1 MKRLIV
7 IAALAVAGS
16 PAFAQMEVTCGDYTL
31 MDNAKQMETLA
42 ALEFETSQMATEQ
55 QLIRRG
61 DAREAR
67 GGVRRQGRR
76 ADHRRDQGRV
86 TIGTGRD
93 AWRSRPPKSA
103 RYIPAHS
110 AR

>member
-42 ALEFETSQMATEQ
+42 ALESETSQMATEQ
-55 QLIRRG
+55 QLT
-61 DAREAR
+61 AEAMHEKLAAECE
-67 GGVRRQGRR
+67 GKVDVLIIDVIKGE
-76 ADHRRDQGRV
+76 
-86 TIGTGRD
+86 
-93 AWRSRPPKSA
+93 
-103 RYIPAHS
+103 
-110 AR
+110 